1 MRVEFFYDPL
11 RFISSSLDFFCDYI
25 IIVVVLVAVRS
36 ERGWGRGIYLFKCKY
51 FGAIQR
57 DSFIYLFK
65 CKYFGQDKVEH
76 KNENTLE
83 PEKEK
88 RRRNVMKKTER
99 DIMMITNTIGC
110 VYFNYSTIDQLK

>member
-51 FGAIQR
+51 FDDGW
-57 DSFIYLFK
+57 Y
-65 CKYFGQDKVEH
+65 V
-76 KNENTLE
+76 
-83 PEKEK
+83 
-88 RRRNVMKKTER
+88 
-99 DIMMITNTIGC
+99 
-110 VYFNYSTIDQLK
+110 FNLI